1 MSTMSGLLERTSR
14 TFALSI
20 PFLPAELQR
29 SVTVAYLIFRIVD
42 TIEDEF
48 EGEEDDAPSDA
59 EYWKCCRD
67 GNAPAPESSDAYAAD
82 SLAADTAALNLLSVG
97 YGDAD
102 RRRYAP
108 RQQGYGGY

>member
-1 MSTMSGLLERTSR
+1 MSKVASKASLPGAVLWIRAKSRPWGPANSCARSNSDATWSGG
-14 TFALSI
+14 A
-20 PFLPAELQR
+20 P
-29 SVTVAYLIFRIVD
+29 
-42 TIEDEF
+42 
-48 EGEEDDAPSDA
+48 APSA
-59 EYWKCCRD
+59 PSGSNGFGGGGLY
-67 GNAPAPESSDAYAAD
+67 APAPESSDAYAAD